1 MVQKWKQ
8 APENT
13 LESLQHAIRVND
25 GIEFD
30 LRLTSDQ
37 ELVLHH
43 DADISGASIETTT
56 LSEMDRKPYAR

>member
-1 MVQKWKQ
+1 MVQKWNQ

-13 LESLQHAIRVND
+13 LESLRHAIQFND

-37 ELVLHH
+37 ELILHH
-43 DADISGASIETTT
+43 DAH
-56 LSEMDRKPYAR
+56 LSVPESKYPHSVKWTENHHR